1 MSGNGYGNLGN
12 EMKAMKDGRASLMV
26 ETKDN
31 RDRVRAQTER
41 FVAETGKAREK
52 LAAQTRQMLA
62 QAQRELKARTR
73 QTLAEADELVG
84 AIRKEV
90 AGLKADAGRII
101 TDASGFLAQTSSDN
115 AKLRGQTH
123 KMLASAKAESKA
135 QARKVMVQTKAAVAG
150 LKTET
155 GRVLADAAGVMQRLC
170 TSSRQRAAGWRD
182 VLRTV
187 RGNGRGALAGAA
199 CPSGSVAGAVM
210 ERPARTKPKGKKKAS
225 AKKN

>member
-1 MSGNGYGNLGN
+1 MSGNDYGNLGN
-12 EMKAMKDGRASLMV
+12 EMKAMKDDRKNLVV
-26 ETKDN
+26 ETKVQDEK
-31 RDRVRAQTER
+31 RK
-41 FVAETGKAREK
+41 AETRKFMADTN
-52 LAAQTRQMLA
+52 AANA
-62 QAQRELKARTR
+62 ELKAETH
-73 QTLAEADELVG
+73 QLLADAG
-84 AIRKEV
+84 KMMGGIRKDV

-123 KMLASAKAESKA
+123 KMLASDKAESKA
-135 QARKVMVQTKAAVAG
+135 QARKVMAQTRTAVAG

-155 GRVLADAAGVMQRLC
+155 GRVLAEATGVMQRLC

-182 VLRTV
+182 VLSTV
-187 RGNGRGALAGAA
+187 RGNGRRAAGAA
-199 CPSGSVAGAVM
+199 CSSGLVAGAVM